1 MIWQCRL
8 RLDMVPAGVVNMR
21 DRCPDNG
28 ASALYVL
35 LYDT

>member
-8 RLDMVPAGVVNMR
+8 RLDMVQAGAVNMR

-35 LYDT
+35 LHDT